1 MNVFFF
7 LSALHVYFNYPSWWW
22 MEAAHLVLRTTGHQ
36 NIFNTFKYFCLWS
49 KVQWCINYLLW
60 TYFNIFN
67 SSYYSGH
74 ILRFIPIKMSGELRC
89 LARGDA
95 VTSRL
100 VELDKIFITIT
111 IWAGWAGLGWAGLA
125 GLGDNRGAR
134 GEHKYGPGS
143 EQHPATSHS
152 SPHRASSIGNY
163 QDSNITFG
171 AHINAN
177 KSIKLFHP
185 QVMEG

>member
-1 MNVFFF
+1 MMDGGCTSGPGHN
-7 LSALHVYFNYPSWWW
+7 
-22 MEAAHLVLRTTGHQ
+22 TTGHQ
-36 NIFNTFKYFCLWS
+36 NIFNTFKYFCLSS

-95 VTSRL
+95 VTSWL

-111 IWAGWAGLGWAGLA
+111 IWAGLGWAGLA
-125 GLGDNRGAR
+125 GLGGGVTIGRQRWAQIRTRIRAESSHQSLISTQGIC
-134 GEHKYGPGS
+134 Y
-143 EQHPATSHS
+143 PAST
-152 SPHRASSIGNY
+152 I
-163 QDSNITFG
+163 
-171 AHINAN
+171 
-177 KSIKLFHP
+177 IKI
-185 QVMEG
+185 

>member
-1 MNVFFF
+1 MMDGGCTSGPGHN
-7 LSALHVYFNYPSWWW
+7 
-22 MEAAHLVLRTTGHQ
+22 TTGHQ
-36 NIFNTFKYFCLWS
+36 NIFNTFKYFCLSS

-95 VTSRL
+95 VTSWL

-111 IWAGWAGLGWAGLA
+111 IWAGLGWAGLGWAGWWC
-125 GLGDNRGAR
+125 DNRGAR
-134 GEHKYGPGS
+134 GEHKYGQGS
-143 EQHPATSHS
+143 EQSPATSHS
-152 SPHRASSIGNY
+152 SPHRASAILISSIDNY
-163 QDSNITFG
+163 QDLIL
-171 AHINAN
+171 H
-177 KSIKLFHP
+177 L
-185 QVMEG
+185 

>member
-1 MNVFFF
+1 MMDGGCTSGPGHN
-7 LSALHVYFNYPSWWW
+7 
-22 MEAAHLVLRTTGHQ
+22 TTGHQ
-36 NIFNTFKYFCLWS
+36 NIFNTFKYFCLSS

-95 VTSRL
+95 VTSWL

-111 IWAGWAGLGWAGLA
+111 IWAGLGWAGLGGGVTIGA
-125 GLGDNRGAR
+125 PEVSTNTDQDQNRVQPPVTHLHTG
-134 GEHKYGPGS
+134 HLLLWY
-143 EQHPATSHS
+143 PASD
-152 SPHRASSIGNY
+152 I
-163 QDSNITFG
+163 
-171 AHINAN
+171 
-177 KSIKLFHP
+177 IKI
-185 QVMEG
+185 